1 MRGLAALGLILWAG
15 LVLAA
20 PCPSGWRV
28 EAFQPPK
35 LVWAT
40 AQVAFPVEVTNTG
53 DQPWS
58 SQTSDHVSYHWRD
71 LSGQVLVWDGDR
83 SELGGTVN
91 PGETQL
97 VLVRVRVPREPGVYL
112 LELAMVRE
120 QVCWYPPPSGRARL
134 AQVRVLPRLPFLVG
148 GLGLFTGLLSL
159 VVWKGRRWASWLVP
173 VCTVLWLAAFAWV
186 VGQVVVVAAGRVG
199 PPMPVGMLWAGGC
212 LLSLALIL
220 LPARWWPR
228 AATVLA
234 FLAVVLAFAD
244 TLYLR
249 FFGSIVSFLAW
260 QGAGQLGQVWD
271 SVRSLAK
278 PQDLWFAVLGFCSL
292 FLWFWPR
299 WQEQWPFWPRFL
311 RQAALAGVLLAA
323 GWPVVVAVRG
333 VLRDVQ
339 GAQVFSY
346 TMRMQEL
353 GVWGLH
359 LLDAARTWK
368 EAVGEGLAPE
378 ERRQIRNFFAQRAR
392 TTPAS
397 GPAFGRFAGYNLV
410 LLQVESLQNFVVG
423 LEVNGQ
429 EVTPFLN
436 SLRRRGLYF
445 SWVFDQTNQG
455 RSSDGEFIALNSQH
469 PLGEGAVAFRRAGN
483 RFMALP
489 NVLRSRG
496 YSTLSAHAFERGFWN
511 RAVLHPAYGF
521 ERSFFRR
528 ELGPGEVIGWG
539 LADGV
544 FLERVLPK
552 LQEARQPF
560 FAFLITLGLHH
571 PFDEFPEGRKSL
583 KLPDLGDPAL
593 ANYLQAMRYVDGAL
607 AAFFEGLA
615 GAGLADRTVVAL
627 YGDHEAGFPLQAP
640 LANLLRIQ
648 WSPQQLTALRRV
660 PFFIV
665 TPDASLAG
673 EVDEVGGQVDI
684 APTLLHLLGVP
695 RPSWFVGRA
704 LIPGRQGFAALPD
717 GSGADNQLLWVEP
730 FQACAERLSLQG
742 REKSACQPL
751 REAVAVELAAS
762 RAVVEH
768 DLLPEIAGP

>member
-1 MRGLAALGLILWAG
+1 GESQRLFL
-15 LVLAA
+15 
-20 PCPSGWRV
+20 RV
-28 EAFQPPK
+28 KA
-35 LVWAT
+35 
-40 AQVAFPVEVTNTG
+40 
-53 DQPWS
+53 
-58 SQTSDHVSYHWRD
+58 
-71 LSGQVLVWDGDR
+71 
-83 SELGGTVN
+83 
-91 PGETQL
+91 
-97 VLVRVRVPREPGVYL
+97 PREPGVYV

-120 QVCWYPPPSGRARL
+120 QVCWYPPPLGQARL

-159 VVWKGRRWASWLVP
+159 LVWKGRRWASWLVP
-173 VCTVLWLAAFAWV
+173 VCTVLWLVAFAWV
-186 VGQVVVVAAGRVG
+186 GGQVVVVAGGLVG
-199 PPMPVGMLWAGGC
+199 PAMPVGMLWAGGC
-212 LLSLALIL
+212 WLSLALIL
-220 LPARWWPR
+220 SPCRWWPR
-228 AATVLA
+228 LGTLLA
-234 FLAVVLAFAD
+234 FLVAVLAFAD

-249 FFGSIVSFLAW
+249 FFGSIVSLLAW

-278 PQDLWFAVLGFCSL
+278 PQDLWFAVLGFWAFFPWL
-292 FLWFWPR
+292 WPR
-299 WQEQWPFWPRFL
+299 WQEQWPLWGRFL
-311 RQAALAGVLLAA
+311 RRAAIAGVLLAA
-323 GWPVVVAVRG
+323 AWPVVAAVRG
-333 VLRDVQ
+333 VLRDVR

-368 EAVGEGLAPE
+368 EAVSEDLAPE
-378 ERRQIRNFFAQRAR
+378 EKQQIREFFAQRAK
-392 TTPAS
+392 TTQAS
-397 GPAFGRFAGYNLV
+397 GPAFGRFSGYNLI

-445 SWVFDQTNQG
+445 SWVCDQTNQG

-469 PLGEGAVAFRRAGN
+469 ALAEGAVAFRRAGN
-483 RFMALP
+483 HFMALP
-489 NVLRSRG
+489 QVLRSRG
-496 YSTLSAHAFERGFWN
+496 YHTLSAHAFERGFWN

-521 ERSFFRR
+521 ERSFFKR

-544 FLERVLPK
+544 FLQRVLPLLK
-552 LQEARQPF
+552 EARQPF

-571 PFDEFPEGRKSL
+571 PFDQFPEGRKSM

-593 ANYLQAMRYVDGAL
+593 A
-607 AAFFEGLA
+607 AFLEGLA
-615 GAGLADRTVVAL
+615 RAGLAERTVVAL

-648 WSPQQLTALRRV
+648 WSPQQLMALRRV

-665 TPDASLAG
+665 APDATMAG

-695 RPSWFVGRA
+695 RPFWFVGRA
-704 LIPGRQGFAALPD
+704 LIPGRQAFAALPD
-717 GSGADNQLLWVEP
+717 GSGANHELLWVEAS
-730 FQACAERLSLQG
+730 QACADRQSLQA
-742 REKSACQPL
+742 RPASQCEAL
-751 REAVAVELAAS
+751 RRAVAAELAAS

-768 DLLPEIAGP
+768 DLLPDIAGP